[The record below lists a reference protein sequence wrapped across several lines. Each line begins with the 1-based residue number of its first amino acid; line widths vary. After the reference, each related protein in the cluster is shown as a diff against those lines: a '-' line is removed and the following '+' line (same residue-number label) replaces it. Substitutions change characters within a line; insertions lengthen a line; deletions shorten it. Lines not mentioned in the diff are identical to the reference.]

1 MEQYFYRLLKEK
13 KRAQKKSCKQLELRR
28 MTTWGAKSGGV
39 DTWAAKAQSNDPT
52 FTSLTVL
59 PMR

>member
-1 MEQYFYRLLKEK
+1 
-13 KRAQKKSCKQLELRR
+13 